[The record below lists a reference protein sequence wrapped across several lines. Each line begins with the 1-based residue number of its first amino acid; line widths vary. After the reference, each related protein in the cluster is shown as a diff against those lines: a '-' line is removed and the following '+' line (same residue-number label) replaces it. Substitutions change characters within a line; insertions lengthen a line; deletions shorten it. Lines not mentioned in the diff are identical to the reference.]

1 MEKGSDGLRE
11 QLLAR
16 LPKSEN
22 VAAYRESTEALLA
35 KHERAVFWERVTG
48 RTVTWLG
55 LAVFMFANSTWARP
69 RLDSNGTALLDALA
83 VVLFFTG
90 ALNLLGYSINRS
102 KVDLLKEVKQV
113 QLQVLELQASLKK
126 DVDR

>member
-22 VAAYRESTEALLA
+22 IAAYRESTEALLA

-55 LAVFMFANSTWARP
+55 IAVVMFANSAWVVQG
-69 RLDSNGTALLDALA
+69 STAMEP
-83 VVLFFTG
+83 
-90 ALNLLGYSINRS
+90 YSLTPSR
-102 KVDLLKEVKQV
+102 
-113 QLQVLELQASLKK
+113 
-126 DVDR
+126 